1 MREKDSFIDYLKE
14 TPNFLSIFIFPIFF
28 MTAGPMLL
36 EMSKSTGISSGDF
49 SLIFTF
55 FTTGSILG
63 QLTSIFYNKKFKKIV
78 VILASY
84 IIIIPFLLLLT
95 FIKNLFLFYLLYFL
109 IGYFA
114 GVIWLQATKYILENK
129 IKNKDRLT
137 TIFLSFYPIGN
148 IAAPLLASALIKNN
162 INWRYSYYIILILVI
177 IVFILYLL
185 FKLRRTDKIS
195 LEDEEKINFKKVFTN
210 KKINL
215 IFTLGCLL
223 LLLYCISE
231 TVISTWSPTFLRS
244 DRLFDIQ
251 LASLAV
257 SIFWIAILA
266 GRIIISFIAGRF
278 KTNII
283 ILILSLIALASM
295 FFLIIFKSKY
305 TILTF
310 IGLAGLGCSGIIT
323 LGISSASTIY
333 EKGRG
338 VLASIVFAAVNI
350 GVSAAPFL
358 TRFTSRYNMTFSITI
373 APIFMLFT
381 SIIIIIKIFYENK
394 TVNKKTV

>member
-283 ILILSLIALASM
+283 ILILSLIALVSM